1 MKSENYNLDNLI
13 GSYDNFLQIWK
24 EQTEDD
30 IHRDKRGFAHEHI
43 HLKIERATDSTEAIK
58 LSLFKGRN
66 NKFFVGEKVL
76 TKDDIGESK
85 NHIICVQD
93 NGSIHFSDGLGLIDD
108 QNEEPYILTKCRFFS
123 GFIEYPMPED
133 PDTIHRMGNLEIHDQ
148 GGMVQLDYEG
158 VDYTIE
164 LTQLIFAHKIE
175 LMKLAIYDLPLNKV
189 DINSKAI
196 SYTWTSPESKR
207 LGINLR
213 KLISGWTYIEDGFL
227 SSNNMDL
234 EEQT

>member
-1 MKSENYNLDNLI
+1 MNIGNYNLDSLI
-13 GSYDNFLQIWK
+13 GRYDNFLQIWK

-30 IHRDKRGFAHEHI
+30 IHRDKRGFAHDHI
-43 HLKIERATDSTEAIK
+43 HLKIERGVQSEDTINITVY
-58 LSLFKGRN
+58 KGRN
-66 NKFFVGEKVL
+66 NKELIGEKTL
-76 TKDDIGESK
+76 KKDDIGDTK
-85 NHIICVQD
+85 AHIICVRD
-93 NGSIHFSDGLGLIDD
+93 NGSIHLSDGLGLIDH
-108 QNEEPYILTKCRFFS
+108 QSEEPYILNKCRFFS

-133 PDTIHRMGNLEIHDQ
+133 PETVHRMGNLEIHDQ

-158 VDYTIE
+158 TDYTIE

-175 LMKLAIYDLPLNKV
+175 LMKLAIYDLPLDKV
-189 DINSKAI
+189 EINSKAI
-196 SYTWTSPESKR
+196 SYTWTSPDSKR

-234 EEQT
+234 GN